1 MELNYIKRVQ
11 DWVENDNKLLKLK
24 EDMKDPIEKKKQ
36 LEDEIL
42 TYVESNKLDNLCLNI
57 SDGTIKF
64 SKRNQTQPLSLRV
77 IKSLLEGYSETNRI
91 NVDDICDFISSNL
104 EKKTI
109 ISMKRD
115 IKDNS

>member
-11 DWVENDNKLLKLK
+11 DWVESDNKLFKLK

-36 LEDEIL
+36 LEEEIL

-64 SKRNQTQPLSLRV
+64 SKRNQTQPLSMRV
-77 IKSLLEGYSETNRI
+77 IKSLLDSYSETNTI
-91 NVDDICDFISSNL
+91 NVDDICDFILSNL
-104 EKKTI
+104 EKKTVVC
-109 ISMKRD
+109 MKRN

>member
-11 DWVENDNKLLKLK
+11 DWVDTDNKLLKLK
-24 EDMKDPIEKKKQ
+24 EDMKDPLEKKKQ
-36 LEDEIL
+36 LEEEII
-42 TYVESNKLDNLCLNI
+42 TYVESNKLDSLCLNI

-64 SKRNQTQPLSLRV
+64 SKRNQTQALSMRV
-77 IKSLLEGYSETNRI
+77 IRTLLESYSENDRI
-91 NVDDICDFISSNL
+91 NVDEICDFITSNL
-104 EKKTI
+104 EKKMI